1 MTLVLLAA
9 GLGSRFGGDKQISH
23 VGPDGQM
30 LMEYTVCDAIRAGFD
45 HIVFILKAE
54 MVDTVRTELGD
65 RVAKNARVS
74 YAVQDYTSLP
84 DWYTVPQDRVK
95 PFGTV
100 HALLCAEAC
109 IDADD
114 CFATVNADDYY
125 GPDAFER
132 MALMLR
138 SLAKTGEAGMVV
150 YRLGNTLSIN
160 GGVTRGLCR
169 VENSLLQ
176 SIHETRNITV
186 SADGTPVADG
196 EMLDPNAPVSMNFW
210 GYRANIFP
218 RMREYFHEFLRG
230 LPPEEQKAE
239 CLLPVMAGDLLTAN
253 ELSLRVDTTA
263 AHWFG
268 MTYREDKQE
277 VSDKL
282 AALHAAGVY
291 PPTLF

>member
-1 MTLVLLAA
+1 MTLVILAA

-30 LMEYTVCDAIRAGFD
+30 LMEYTAYDAIRAGFD
-45 HIVFILKAE
+45 HIVFILKSE
-54 MVDTVRTELGD
+54 MVDTVRRELGD
-65 RVAKNARVS
+65 RIAHTARVC

-84 DWYTVPQDRVK
+84 DWNTGPDGRVK

-100 HALLCAEAC
+100 HALLCAGDHIPE
-109 IDADD
+109 DD

-125 GPDAFER
+125 GPDAIAR
-132 MALMLR
+132 MASMLR
-138 SLAKTGEAGMVV
+138 SLPDRGEAGMVT
-150 YRLGNTLSIN
+150 YRLGNTLSEN

-169 VENSLLQ
+169 VENGRLR
-176 SIHETRNITV
+176 SICETRNIV
-186 SADGTPVADG
+186 IAADGHPEANG
-196 EMLDPNAPVSMNFW
+196 EKLDPDAPISMNFW

-218 RMREYFHEFLRG
+218 RMHRYFHDFLRG
-230 LPPEEQKAE
+230 LSPDEQKAE
-239 CLLPVMAGDLLTAN
+239 CLLPVMAGDLLSAG
-253 ELSLRVDTTA
+253 ELSLRVDTTT

-291 PPTLF
+291 PKTLF